1 MVVSSYIDMNS
12 IPLST
17 ITLNFTDSSQ
27 LELNEYTMD
36 LSSFSL
42 LKSFK
47 CGDNSFNSVRKFII
61 NGLNQLES
69 IVIGKNSF
77 TLSKNSY
84 DERLNREFHVTNC
97 ASLRE
102 LIIDRYSFSDYHIFE
117 LNSLPNLKSITIG
130 SSSTSYNFYYVENI
144 EFSSLPSLEN
154 LYLGAYSFYY
164 CHDIIFESINEN
176 EYYNTI
182 DLPKLKSIQL
192 QSYALYGDGSSE
204 RSESYYGYMNTLS
217 MKSIAKSNRLDTR
230 SPFSHFFLWLWV

>member
-1 MVVSSYIDMNS
+1 MNS

-47 CGDNSFNSVRKFII
+47 CGDNSFNSVRKLII

-77 TLSKNSY
+77 TLSKNSF
-84 DERLNREFHVTNC
+84 DERINREFQLTNC

-102 LIIDRYSFSDYHIFE
+102 LSIDRYSFSDYHIFE

-130 SSSTSYNFYYVENI
+130 SSSTSYNFYYVENV
-144 EFSSLPSLEN
+144 EFSSLPSLET
-154 LYLGAYSFYY
+154 LELGSSSFYY
-164 CHDIIFESINEN
+164 CHDIIFESINDM
-176 EYYNTI
+176 I
-182 DLPKLKSIQL
+182 LLDS
-192 QSYALYGDGSSE
+192 
-204 RSESYYGYMNTLS
+204 RSC
-217 MKSIAKSNRLDTR
+217 
-230 SPFSHFFLWLWV
+230 